1 MTDTPADSGADTA
14 ARDYRQTLFLPDTEF
29 PMRAGLPK
37 AEPAWLERWD
47 RLGLYARLRR
57 ESEGRERFVLHD
69 GPPYA
74 NGLSLIHISEPT

>member
-47 RLGLYARLRR
+47 LLELLETGWSKRQI
-57 ESEGRERFVLHD
+57 LHATD
-69 GPPYA
+69 RGIFR
-74 NGLSLIHISEPT
+74 SLAEPA